1 MVFAR
6 FVEKNLET
14 WFQRKSR
21 KPLVVRG
28 ARQVGK
34 STLVRRFAEKHGL
47 TLHEIN
53 LERHPD
59 LVKKFEKLDIAELLK
74 EFQYICGKG
83 KVNSPDS
90 LLFIDEIQ
98 AVPAAIKAL
107 RYFYEDYPHLPLI
120 AAGSLLEFTLADHN
134 YSMPVGRIEYL
145 YMGPMTIG
153 EFLAAKNETDLLEL
167 IESYNIESPFPAKA
181 HQKLLI
187 LQREYLMVGGM
198 PEAVQQY
205 VETDD
210 FNEVMNVHSAII
222 ETYRDD
228 FAKYAK
234 GEDLLRLHRVFDY
247 VPAAAGEKTKYSNID
262 GNDQARSLRK
272 AIDRLD
278 KAEVI
283 SCVFHSKSSGVPVK
297 SGKNDKI
304 YKMYFLD
311 IGLMNR
317 VCGIQALPLAQLEKR
332 EFINEGKMAEQF
344 IQQHLL
350 RIGRMN
356 EKPQLF
362 YWLREGKSVNAE
374 VDFVIQLNGNVVPVE
389 IKAGKSGSLKSL
401 HRFTWEKKSK
411 EAVRFDLNPPS
422 IMDVKHKITSNSPGE
437 EGEASFQLLSLPLYM
452 VEQLPRVYHRW
463 HETVNTEKIP
473 LSPCPSNR
481 PSLS

>member
-1 MVFAR
+1 MILKR
-6 FVEKNLET
+6 FVEKDLEI
-14 WFQRKSR
+14 WFRRKSR

-34 STLVRRFAEKHGL
+34 STLVREFAQKHRL

-53 LERHPD
+53 LERYPN
-59 LVKKFEKLDIAELLK
+59 LGKNFEKLDINELLR
-74 EFQYICGKG
+74 EFEYISGKG
-83 KVNSPDS
+83 KVNSPNS

-98 AVPAAIKAL
+98 AVPSAIKAL
-107 RYFYEDYPHLPLI
+107 RYFYEDYPGLPLI
-120 AAGSLLEFTLADHN
+120 AAGSLLEFTLSHHN

-145 YMGPMTIG
+145 YMGPMTIE
-153 EFLAAKNETDLLEL
+153 EFLWAKNELSLLEL
-167 IESYNIESPFPAKA
+167 IGNYNFESGLPENA
-181 HQKLLI
+181 HQRLLK
-187 LQREYLMVGGM
+187 LQREYLIVGGM

-205 VETDD
+205 VETND
-210 FNEVMNVHSAII
+210 FNEVMNVHSSII

-234 GEDLLRLHRVFDY
+234 GDDLLRLHRVFDY
-247 VPAAAGEKTKYSNID
+247 VPAAVGEKAKYSNID
-262 GNDQARSLRK
+262 PNDQSRSLRK
-272 AIDRLD
+272 AINQLD

-297 SGKNDKI
+297 VGKNDKI

-317 VCGIQALPLAQLEKR
+317 VCGIQHLPFSQLEKR

-350 RIGRMN
+350 RIGRVN

-362 YWLREGKSVNAE
+362 YWLREGQSVNAE
-374 VDFVIQLNGNVVPVE
+374 VDFVIQLNGEVVPVE

-411 EAVRFDLNPPS
+411 NAVRFDLNSPS
-422 IMDVKHKITSNSPGE
+422 LMDARHNVNYMGE
-437 EGEASFQLLSLPLYM
+437 IGEVSFKLLSLPLYM
-452 VEQLPRVYHRW
+452 VEQLPRLFQELTATTRG
-463 HETVNTEKIP
+463 K
-473 LSPCPSNR
+473 
-481 PSLS
+481 